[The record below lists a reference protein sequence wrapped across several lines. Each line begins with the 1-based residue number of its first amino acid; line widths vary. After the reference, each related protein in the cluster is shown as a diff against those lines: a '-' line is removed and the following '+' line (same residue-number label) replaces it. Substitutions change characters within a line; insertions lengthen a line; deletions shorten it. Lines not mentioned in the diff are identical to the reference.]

1 MVEESGVKWSIEH
14 FHEGIVMS
22 WGPQTSNLQT
32 SIADYT
38 PKPPICQ
45 TFYVQNSVQKCT
57 KNVQN
62 IQKKYRKVWKISRKP
77 GKKVCYRNVF
87 YTRGFDTTS

>member
-1 MVEESGVKWSIEH
+1 
-14 FHEGIVMS
+14 MS
-22 WGPQTSNLQT
+22 NGSKPPIPNLPNLKPHIW
-32 SIADYT
+32 IADYT
-38 PKPPICQ
+38 PNLPICQ
-45 TFYVQNSVQKCT
+45 TFYVQNSVQNCT

-87 YTRGFDTTS
+87 YTMGFGTTS